1 MKSEVII
8 AYLES
13 EVIRTGSH
21 KQNYHALT
29 TLTTNKV
36 ITPLTTINQNYHA
49 LTTLTPNEVITP
61 LTPINQNYHALTTL
75 TPNAVITTLTTK
87 N

>member
-8 AYLES
+8 IYLES

-21 KQNYHALT
+21 KQNYRALT
-29 TLTTNKV
+29 PNEVITPNVVITTNAV

-49 LTTLTPNEVITP
+49 LTTLTTNE
-61 LTPINQNYHALTTL
+61 
-75 TPNAVITTLTTK
+75 VITTLTTK
-87 N
+87 K